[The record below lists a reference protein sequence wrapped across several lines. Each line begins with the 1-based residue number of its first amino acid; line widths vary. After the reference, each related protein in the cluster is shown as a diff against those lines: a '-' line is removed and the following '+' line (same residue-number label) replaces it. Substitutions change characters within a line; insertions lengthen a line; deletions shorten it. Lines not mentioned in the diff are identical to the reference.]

1 MLFHKN
7 IYIYIYIFLWKK
19 DSGQSCFWGTASET
33 RNNFFLFTNLEAI
46 YNCLKR
52 CTEMTRGDKKARLR
66 ERKRHR
72 ARRHSVAV
80 KDEETVGLGAMVLA
94 DVLRRLA
101 WAAGQHSR
109 CRHGGRHEFWH
120 HFPVMHTLGGCSLYA
135 SSCPILSFRRPL
147 QETTS

>member
-1 MLFHKN
+1 MT
-7 IYIYIYIFLWKK
+7 IFVIFYEKK
-19 DSGQSCFWGTASET
+19 IVVKVVFEDRRPKPET
-33 RNNFFLFTNLEAI
+33 TFFLFTNLEAI